1 MFCVFHA
8 SPELAVAG
16 HHRKMATQT
25 CRLNRTKKG
34 KKSKKIKVGNK
45 SVLKNKETV
54 KLTENRRHPPPIS
67 PEIEETRRKMIER
80 EEKQIGLSLG
90 RKVKRRS
97 LRGK

>member
-1 MFCVFHA
+1 M
-8 SPELAVAG
+8 VA
-16 HHRKMATQT
+16 RPKQ
-25 CRLNRTKKG
+25 NNQKG

-45 SVLKNKETV
+45 SILKNKETA